1 MHVIHFKR
9 NQGKAEA
16 LMAGF
21 AAATADIVITMDA
34 DLQDDPSEI
43 PKLIETLNNENY
55 DVVSGWKYPRKD
67 PIEKRAFSFVFNRV
81 TAFSTGV
88 KLHDMNCGFK
98 AYRAEVVKELYLYGD
113 LHRYIP
119 ILAHQAGYKVGEV
132 KVRHHPRRFGVSKY
146 GFKRIPKRFFDLFTV
161 LFLTKYLKRPLHVF
175 GTIGAAVASIGILI
189 GFYLAVLWVMK
200 GGVGFRPL
208 LMLSVLMIIL
218 GIQFFSIGLLGE
230 LVIGLIFPT
239 RTANNITESIR
250 KHNYQ
255 KQRNTPHMI
264 HSRLLQWAR
273 ILPALAILFFLVKRL
288 HNLLTAVEM
297 ESITFKP
304 FWLFASLTLLLAYL
318 GTLGIPWFFLY
329 RVGSGKLKKTSEA
342 TNLTN
347 KVQNPLLS
355 GWAFFQLSQLGR
367 YLPGKVGQF
376 VVMFS
381 LSNKFGIQKKGA
393 VLATC
398 FQLAFQCAVGC
409 FIGFLVL
416 RNTDVAPI
424 LHDVLTKLQISGK
437 TALFIGSITILTL
450 GASIIFFYRRRIRE
464 TFADLMQQDFRAMFS
479 LLE

>member
-1 MHVIHFKR
+1 MPTETHNTPQLSIVIPAYNEAESLPILLEQIQAVLKTHAYHRAEVIFINDGSTDATASVLDALSETQQTQQCLVHVIHFKR

-43 PKLIETLNNENY
+43 PKLIETLNNGNY

-119 ILAHQAGYKVGEV
+119 ILAHQAGYKIGEV

-146 GFKRIPKRFFDLFTV
+146 GFKRIPKGFFDLFTV

-189 GFYLAVLWVMK
+189 GLYLAVLWVMK

-230 LVIGLIFPT
+230 LVIGLIS
-239 RTANNITESIR
+239 RLERRITS
-250 KHNYQ
+250 Q
-255 KQRNTPHMI
+255 KASENTTTKSKGTPH
-264 HSRLLQWAR
+264 
-273 ILPALAILFFLVKRL
+273 
-288 HNLLTAVEM
+288 T
-297 ESITFKP
+297 
-304 FWLFASLTLLLAYL
+304 
-318 GTLGIPWFFLY
+318 
-329 RVGSGKLKKTSEA
+329 
-342 TNLTN
+342 
-347 KVQNPLLS
+347 
-355 GWAFFQLSQLGR
+355 
-367 YLPGKVGQF
+367 
-376 VVMFS
+376 
-381 LSNKFGIQKKGA
+381 
-393 VLATC
+393 
-398 FQLAFQCAVGC
+398 
-409 FIGFLVL
+409 
-416 RNTDVAPI
+416 
-424 LHDVLTKLQISGK
+424 
-437 TALFIGSITILTL
+437 
-450 GASIIFFYRRRIRE
+450 
-464 TFADLMQQDFRAMFS
+464 
-479 LLE
+479 